1 MESITYSK
9 NLKISPKKLRF
20 LLPEIKKLKPVDVLD
35 YLMYTPRKSAAI
47 FYKVMKSALTYS
59 KNFLKVDEKML
70 RFKHLSVEEGQKLKR
85 FRPGGRGTTKPI
97 LRRFAHVKIILEAE
111 TPIVTKEIKQMELKV
126 KTNKSK
132 VQSSNVKSNPK
143 SKS

>member
-47 FYKVMKSALTYS
+47 FYKVMKSALTDA